1 MRNLNEGFE
10 RQSREFDRNFAQAR
24 KWGIILSVLG
34 VIISLASMGFIVW
47 VIIVLLQ
54 FFGVV

>member
-1 MRNLNEGFE
+1 MENFSERFE
-10 RQSREFDRNFAQAR
+10 RQSRELDRNFAQAR
-24 KWGIILSVLG
+24 KWNIILSVLG
-34 VIISLASMGFIVW
+34 VIISLASIGFIIW